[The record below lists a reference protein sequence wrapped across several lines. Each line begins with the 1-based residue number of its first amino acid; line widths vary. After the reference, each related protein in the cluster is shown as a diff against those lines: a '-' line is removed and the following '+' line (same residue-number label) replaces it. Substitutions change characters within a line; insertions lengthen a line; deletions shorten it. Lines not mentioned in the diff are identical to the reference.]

1 MYISRFLLKNLTKK
15 DYEFLK
21 LKLMN
26 KKKQEAEKIKDTE
39 FELLK
44 EKVFNEFLYQ
54 SRPKQLNMHDVMRRC
69 IDFYNWAD
77 SKYAYNLKGKFYKNT
92 YQLEYGEGISHE
104 AAYLEFCNEN
114 VA

>member
-1 MYISRFLLKNLTKK
+1 MT
-15 DYEFLK
+15 DE
-21 LKLMN
+21 
-26 KKKQEAEKIKDTE
+26 QEETLRQALSYCIDVYDNEEATNRIIQFIKDDQPLQ
-39 FELLK
+39 LL
-44 EKVFNEFLYQ
+44 Q
-54 SRPKQLNMHDVMRRC
+54 TDVMQRC
-69 IDFYNWAD
+69 INFYNWAD

>member
-1 MYISRFLLKNLTKK
+1 MYISKYLLRNLSKK

-26 KKKQEAEKIKDTE
+26 KKQQENQE
-39 FELLK
+39 
-44 EKVFNEFLYQ
+44 
-54 SRPKQLNMHDVMRRC
+54 KQLNMHDVMRRC

-77 SKYAYNLKGKFYKNT
+77 SKYAYNLKGRFYKNT